1 MSRYI
6 AKWINPKSQS
16 DLQFG
21 TEGVVYMTIKANAS
35 KQNSDA
41 KNYKTQFIIGP
52 STVHKQRM
60 YI

>member
-1 MSRYI
+1 M
-6 AKWINPKSQS
+6 NPKSQS

-21 TEGVVYMTIKANAS
+21 MEGVVYMTIKANAS